1 MPMGTFQ
8 PIRFSRAKRIR
19 LAVQSLTPSNS
30 SRFSKSERLRVVDC
44 PACETGGTI
53 HIPWADDKPNMKC
66 RRCNGAGYIVAHEFV
81 HQRRWLWRAAF
92 ILGLAA
98 AVAAVL
104 LFGRF

>member
-1 MPMGTFQ
+1 MPTSIFQ
-8 PIRFSRAKRIR
+8 ARSR
-19 LAVQSLTPSNS
+19 
-30 SRFSKSERLRVVDC
+30 ERLRVVDC

-53 HIPWADDKPNMKC
+53 HIPWADDKPNIKC

-98 AVAAVL
+98 TVAAIL
-104 LFGRF
+104 LLGAV